1 MNILIIGQGIAGSCL
16 AWELKRRGAE
26 FTVADRPIAET
37 ASRVAAGLVNPLT
50 GRAFRP
56 GWRQEECL
64 AAAEA
69 FYPETER
76 ELGGSWWQKTPIFRE
91 VETEDQF
98 EIWQERQ
105 TAPESCAYAGPLF
118 HGRNAGKDA
127 GKPLIREAPPCCTW
141 RTWLPPCGGFLWNR
155 AVL

>member
-1 MNILIIGQGIAGSCL
+1 MNVLIIGQGIAGSCL
-16 AWELKRRGAE
+16 AWELKRRGTD
-26 FTVADRPIAET
+26 FTITDRPIAET

-64 AAAEA
+64 SAAEA

-91 VETEDQF
+91 LETEDQL
-98 EIWQERQ
+98 EVWQERQ
-105 TAPESCAYAGPLF
+105 TAPESCA
-118 HGRNAGKDA
+118 R
-127 GKPLIREAPPCCTW
+127 RST
-141 RTWLPPCGGFLWNR
+141 R
-155 AVL
+155 ATLSS